1 MHVSAAAAA
10 ALPDVAGGKPSIEV
24 PSGEDFFNQHE
35 HDNPEGF
42 FDSLPDHPTPPPDY
56 TPSGM
61 SAGGLDSQ
69 RRTSSMGGPSANGIM
84 GEPST
89 PLAIDPNHIPEGA
102 ERVGGGGCMCR
113 PHWFGLPPA
122 RAMLGFNEQLW
133 AVDVK
138 CKGLCACCL

>member
-1 MHVSAAAAA
+1 MARS
-10 ALPDVAGGKPSIEV
+10 GGKPSIEV

-42 FDSLPDHPTPPPDY
+42 FDSLPDHPTPPADY

-61 SAGGLDSQ
+61 SGGGLDPQ
-69 RRTSSMGGPSANGIM
+69 HRSSSLGGGANGIL

-102 ERVGGGGCMCR
+102 ERVRGLLALLVSRSCR
-113 PHWFGLPPA
+113 VCHH
-122 RAMLGFNEQLW
+122 QQQQQT
-133 AVDVK
+133 
-138 CKGLCACCL
+138 